1 MANEPITLEL
11 NGKPVAQL
19 LHGGWGIRWDEIRQ
33 QMCCL
38 NDPRDCWI
46 AQVIW
51 EAWRQGAA
59 AQRDV
64 LHDLHV
70 VKEQA
75 ADDATAGK
83 AAPELPVHR
92 ALQAPAQQETGL
104 LTQR

>member
-1 MANEPITLEL
+1 MGQEPITLEL

-19 LHGGWGIRWDEIRQ
+19 LHGGWGIRWDEVKQ

-38 NDPRDCWI
+38 NVARDCWI

-64 LHDLHV
+64 LVDLHV
-70 VKEQA
+70 VKDQA
-75 ADDATAGK
+75 ASEV
-83 AAPELPVHR
+83 PELPVHR